1 MKKLFLITICFSMLI
16 GKLTAQDKPVESKFR
31 FGLKMAP
38 SIAWMRSDDKK
49 KLDSDGAALKFA
61 YGLVTEFRLNS
72 VASFCTGIEVN
83 YTGGRL
89 NFVNPADSVYY
100 DPSEYTVPVSGT
112 TDRFF
117 LSQRSYKITYVDIPL
132 LLKMKTPEVGG
143 FTYFGMFGLNL
154 SIRGKVKAND
164 EGTLISYKDSA
175 SFLTKTKVTNG
186 YEIPDLIVTKDMSF
200 FRAGLNVGAGAE
212 YRIAGSTSLFASLNF
227 QNGFT
232 NVLKKESENIK
243 SLTKNSQSFL
253 QNAKTNFFQI
263 NIGILF

>member
-1 MKKLFLITICFSMLI
+1 MMF
-16 GKLTAQDKPVESKFR
+16 GKVNAQDKKEEANFR

-38 SIAWMRSDDKK
+38 SIAWMRPDDKK

-61 YGLVTEFRLNS
+61 YGLVTEFKLSS
-72 VASFCTGIEVN
+72 VASFCTGVEVN

-89 NFVNPADSVYY
+89 NFVNSADSVYY
-100 DPSEYTVPVSGT
+100 DPSEYTVPPTGR

-117 LSQRSYKITYVDIPL
+117 ISQRTYKITYIDLPL
-132 LLKMKTPEVGG
+132 VLKMKTPEVGG
-143 FTYFGMFGLNL
+143 FTYFGMFGVNL

-164 EGTLISYKDSA
+164 KGTLVSYKDS
-175 SFLTKTKVTNG
+175 TVKVTTD
-186 YEIPDLIVTKDMSF
+186 YEIPDLIVTKDMNL

-212 YRIAGSTSLFASLNF
+212 YRIAGTTSLFASLNF

-232 NVLKKESENIK
+232 NVLKKESETMR
-243 SLTKNSQSFL
+243 SLTKNQQFI